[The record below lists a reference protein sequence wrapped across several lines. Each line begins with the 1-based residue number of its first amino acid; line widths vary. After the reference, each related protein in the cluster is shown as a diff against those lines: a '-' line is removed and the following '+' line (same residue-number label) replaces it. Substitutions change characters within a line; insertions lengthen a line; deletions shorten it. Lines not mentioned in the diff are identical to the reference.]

1 MTAKEKFDH
10 LANTLRDCK
19 SGKMF
24 GKECIKAAN
33 GKALAIFFQ
42 DDMVFK
48 LKDEAY
54 DDAMALDG
62 ACIFAPAKD
71 RPMKGWVQL
80 SFDYVDQWDVFA
92 KAACTYVSALPANKK
107 KKK

>member
-10 LANTLRDCK
+10 LATSLPGCK
-19 SGKMF
+19 PGKMF
-24 GKECIKAAN
+24 AKECIKAPN
-33 GKALAIFFQ
+33 GKALAIFYL

-48 LKDEAY
+48 LKDEAH

-62 ACIFAPAKD
+62 ACIFTPAKG

-80 SFDYVDQWDVFA
+80 SFDYVDQWETFA
-92 KAACTYVSALPANKK
+92 GLACDYVSALPANKK
-107 KKK
+107 K